1 MANKKNKPKLS
12 DSHFFDFNPLLDKL
26 EDMLYKRV
34 EEEKYESA
42 ALIKEIIDILSG
54 GEFEMKSEEIDR
66 WGVLTERLIKLE
78 K

>member
-1 MANKKNKPKLS
+1 MKKPKLS

-66 WGVLTERLIKLE
+66 WGVLTERLMKLE